1 MSDTSSTPVPR
12 PVLLV
17 EDDLDQAHLLR
28 FLLEDTTLYEV
39 TLAQDGI
46 TGSELAR
53 RREWAVVIT
62 DLNLPGALGRQVVEA
77 SREANPDTPILAT
90 TGYAG
95 PEYAQD
101 ALARGADHVLL
112 KPLDRDELLHHVARL
127 ASGGTGCGTSPEE
140 EADDTNETATA
151 PRQADEAEAPPSL
164 NGVPSA
170 RRPLRI
176 LGLGLRPGELI
187 EGAGGT
193 LHRHHMR
200 GDQVIML
207 VVGPG
212 SQGSDQARAR
222 VEQSARLLGVR
233 GFLGPAPESDSHT
246 FLVAVTP
253 LLRNVFEQLR
263 PDVLYVSTGNR
274 CDPLARLFL
283 ETCLR
288 FGSDIPR
295 IFCYD
300 KGDATRH
307 FRPSLFI
314 PVAEAL
320 SRKLLALN
328 DGWEPH
334 GDPSASVTDGAS
346 PSASPQPRLDRVEAF
361 EAVFGGEPW
370 EGAAACSP
378 ARVPVG

>member
-1 MSDTSSTPVPR
+1 MSDTASTSAPR

-28 FLLEDTTLYEV
+28 FLLEDSGLYEV
-39 TLAQDGI
+39 TLAQDGL
-46 TGSELAR
+46 TGSDLAR
-53 RREWAVVIT
+53 KREWAVVIT

-77 SREANPDTPILAT
+77 SREASPHTPILAT

-95 PEYAQD
+95 PEYAED

-112 KPLDRDELLHHVARL
+112 KPLDRDELLHHVDRL
-127 ASGGTGCGTSPEE
+127 ASGGKGCGTPPQQ
-140 EADDTNETATA
+140 EADEVEETAA
-151 PRQADEAEAPPSL
+151 ALPPEGEVELEAPPSL
-164 NGVPSA
+164 NGVPAS
-170 RRPLRI
+170 RRPLRV

-193 LHRHHMR
+193 LHRHHIR

-212 SQGSDQARAR
+212 SEGSDRARAR
-222 VEQSARLLGVR
+222 VEQSAQLLGIR

-263 PDVLYVSTGNR
+263 PDVLYVPTGNR
-274 CDPLARLFL
+274 SDPLARLFL

-288 FGSDIPR
+288 FGSDIRR

-300 KGDATRH
+300 KGDADHH
-307 FRPSLFI
+307 FRPSLFM

-320 SRKLLALN
+320 SRKLLAL
-328 DGWEPH
+328 DEDLPVAARRGE
-334 GDPSASVTDGAS
+334 S
-346 PSASPQPRLDRVEAF
+346 PLTPPQSRSDRVEAF

-370 EGAAACSP
+370 EGAAASSP